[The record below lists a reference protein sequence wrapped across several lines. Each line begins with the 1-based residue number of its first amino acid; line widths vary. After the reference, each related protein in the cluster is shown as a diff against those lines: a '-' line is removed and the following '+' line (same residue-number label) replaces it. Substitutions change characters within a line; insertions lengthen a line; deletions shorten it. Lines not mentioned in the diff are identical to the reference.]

1 MSYVDLIAMEAIYRN
16 DKASYDNLMTSL
28 QYSGKKEGFRQ
39 NDYSNN
45 VFLATQMNADLQT
58 SLLAMSNSLSPE
70 AKQQYQLLAA
80 SKDLENHYTQLVG
93 DTKTVSNMHYHR
105 YIAWG
110 LGALVML
117 IVLIRVPKD

>member
-1 MSYVDLIAMEAIYRN
+1 MIAEKYRAMIA
-16 DKASYDNLMTSL
+16 DFT
-28 QYSGKKEGFRQ
+28 EGFRQ

-80 SKDLENHYTQLVG
+80 SKDLENHYM
-93 DTKTVSNMHYHR
+93 S
-105 YIAWG
+105 
-110 LGALVML
+110 L
-117 IVLIRVPKD
+117 IL